1 MHAVKIELKS
11 RSPVKSFIY
20 TIYKLQLLPDT
31 RRLPSSLTRTTP
43 SLPCWSRRGEEWQVL
58 EGWQTGHQEDNG
70 LPWRP
75 TLAASTQWR
84 RGLAGSSIT
93 FEGGALRSSSKSTL
107 WMRLRW
113 VARVLALA
121 NVALAHVQIGEKR
134 TVL

>member
-1 MHAVKIELKS
+1 M
-11 RSPVKSFIY
+11 
-20 TIYKLQLLPDT
+20 
-31 RRLPSSLTRTTP
+31 
-43 SLPCWSRRGEEWQVL
+43 L
-58 EGWQTGHQEDNG
+58 EGCQTGHQEVNG
-70 LPWRP
+70 LPWQP

-121 NVALAHVQIGEKR
+121 KVALAHVQTGEER
-134 TVL
+134 TVLWDRTCALHSPWELIGPLLHMGQVHCHFRLPDLLGSRLGRTMMSPVVS